1 MVVDVEINGLKQQ
14 TLFALCAQHGWDP
27 LFFSA
32 TEDAVNVADLER
44 ELEVCSAAGEWNL
57 CSLLLKASRKK
68 ADSKLLQNLTSF
80 DRQSAYG
87 LVTKRKTRPHLR
99 YLLLFRPYLKCQ
111 AQNSLRKILSEE
123 MLCPQMFGR
132 KKNADLAEQ
141 WGLEMKYWHSK
152 GNYNIVLALGER
164 AKLLNLEHQLVV
176 RYLTISAAAL
186 TRSNMLIILKGIQKS
201 PNRSRSD
208 YEKAIIDAWSADP
221 GFSEYLN
228 LLRKVIA
235 FRIRKRKLYFNLL
248 ENFEPECIEF
258 ELNKRLAAFFSGS

>member
-1 MVVDVEINGLKQQ
+1 MVVEVEIIGLKQK
-14 TLFALCAQHGWDP
+14 TLFDLCAQHGWDP
-27 LFFSA
+27 LFLSA

-68 ADSKLLQNLTSF
+68 ADSRMLHQLAHF
-80 DRQSAYG
+80 DQQGAIG
-87 LVTKRKTRPHLR
+87 PFAKRKTRSFLEF
-99 YLLLFRPYLKCQ
+99 LLLLRPYLKYQ
-111 AQNSLRKILSEE
+111 AQKSLRKILSEE
-123 MLCPQMFGR
+123 MLCPEVFGR

-141 WGLEMKYWHSK
+141 WGLEMRYWHSK
-152 GNYNIVLALGER
+152 GHYNIVLALGER
-164 AKLLNLEHQLVV
+164 AKLLNLEHHLVA

-228 LLRKVIA
+228 LLRKVVA
-235 FRIRKRKLYFNLL
+235 FRIRKRRLYFSLL

-258 ELNKRLAAFFSGS
+258 ELNKRLAAFFAGS

>member
-1 MVVDVEINGLKQQ
+1 MVVEVEIIGLKQK
-14 TLFALCAQHGWDP
+14 TLFDLCAQYGWDP
-27 LFFSA
+27 LFLSA

-57 CSLLLKASRKK
+57 CSLLLKAARKK

-80 DRQSAYG
+80 DRQSAHG
-87 LVTKRKTRPHLR
+87 LRTKRKTRPHPS
-99 YLLLFRPYLKCQ
+99 YLLWFRPYLKYQ
-111 AQNSLRKILSEE
+111 AQKSLRKILSEE
-123 MLCPQMFGR
+123 MFCPEVFGR

-141 WGLEMKYWHSK
+141 WGLEMRYWHSK
-152 GNYNIVLALGER
+152 GHYNIVLALGER
-164 AKLLNLEHQLVV
+164 AKLLNLEHRLVA
-176 RYLTISAAAL
+176 RYLMISAAAL
-186 TRSNMLIILKGIQKS
+186 TRSNMLIVLKGIQKS

-228 LLRKVIA
+228 LLRKVVA
-235 FRIRKRKLYFNLL
+235 FRIRKRRLYFSLL

-258 ELNKRLAAFFSGS
+258 ELNKRLAAFFAGS